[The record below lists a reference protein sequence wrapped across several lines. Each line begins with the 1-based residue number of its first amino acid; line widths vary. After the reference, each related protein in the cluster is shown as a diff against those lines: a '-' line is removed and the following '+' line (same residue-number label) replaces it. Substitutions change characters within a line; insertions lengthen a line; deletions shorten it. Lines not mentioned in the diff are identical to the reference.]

1 MPENTN
7 TNKVALE
14 TFPDATAH
22 NTEVAQKLAAQDISG
37 QNMAP
42 VDSGDAAD
50 ALDALAKS
58 AEESAKKA
66 AEAPTEEKP
75 AENTPPAKTEAEIA
89 EAKAA
94 ADKIEADRKRAEAL
108 FKDSPTLAP
117 NASPK
122 SAESFAAIKIKA
134 AQEVAKLEAE
144 LEKLRKENAEAAERL
159 KNTAPPEALKEL
171 EDHRTWRAKLDI
183 ESDPKW
189 KTFDKDVETT
199 REFIYAQLQRSK
211 VTTPEIIAEIKK
223 HGGPENVK
231 MDALF
236 AAIADPALQRTV
248 ESKIA
253 DIEQRKFEKSRAIEA
268 AKTNVTEYV
277 AERTKAAE
285 AAAVQ
290 HNTATQKHLG
300 ELTKSLSWFTE
311 KPIDPKAPEA
321 DRKSAAE
328 HNEFVKTTKG
338 HLEAAM
344 KDDSPEMRA
353 IMLTATAQLFYLQKE
368 HAALKSGS
376 EVDKKTIADLTAKL
390 DKFKQGSVTRIRES
404 NAPTNAPAPVSK
416 KDDFNQSAGDALDN
430 LRKQVTEERERAAA
444 NK

>member
-7 TNKVALE
+7 TNKAALE

-42 VDSGDAAD
+42 VDSGDASD
-50 ALDALAKS
+50 ALDALAKT

-66 AEAPTEEKP
+66 AEAPAEEKP
-75 AENTPPAKTEAEIA
+75 AAQTPPAKTEAEIA
-89 EAKAA
+89 AEKAA
-94 ADKIEADRKRAEAL
+94 AEHAEADRKRAEAL

-189 KTFDKDVETT
+189 KHFDKDVETT
-199 REFIYAQLQRSK
+199 REFIYSQLRRSK
-211 VTTPEIIAEIKK
+211 IVTPEIIAEIKK
-223 HGGPENVK
+223 HGGPENVQ
-231 MDALF
+231 MDKIY

-253 DIEQRKFEKSRAIEA
+253 DIEQRKFERERAIES
-268 AKTNVTEYV
+268 AKANVTEYV

-285 AAAVQ
+285 QAAVQ

-300 ELTKSLSWFTE
+300 EITSKLTWYNE
-311 KPIDPKAPEA
+311 KQIDPKASEA
-321 DRKSAAE
+321 DRKSAEA
-328 HNEFVKTTKG
+328 HNAFVKTTKEQLG
-338 HLEAAM
+338 VALT
-344 KDDSPEMRA
+344 DDSPEMRA
-353 IMLTATAQLFYLQKE
+353 IMIAGMAQLFYLQKIDAGKTAQIATLE
-368 HAALKSGS
+368 KSLA
-376 EVDKKTIADLTAKL
+376 EATAKL

-404 NAPTNAPAPVSK
+404 NASPNAAPPVQK
-416 KDDFNQSAGDALDN
+416 KDDFTQSAGEALDA